1 MLIFTYFVRSGFN
14 RVAAMPFYSVARG
27 RQTGVFTSWPDCQA
41 QVKGF
46 SGPIFKKFNTKFEAE
61 EHVLQNGGTLSSA
74 GLQPSAAVTT
84 SNYRLPGMSAYS
96 GGGSSGCG
104 SSYGGGGSGGSSSK
118 SNTLKRARPDE
129 SPEEAS
135 TTASPELDSKRPRTI
150 GMKTY
155 GRHSFLEDADGFVHV
170 YTDGSCEGNGQKK
183 AVAGL
188 GVYFADGHALYAI
201 IRFTLKRKKKN

>member
-1 MLIFTYFVRSGFN
+1 MLIFTCFVRSCLY

-61 EHVLQNGGTLSSA
+61 EHVRQNGGTLSA
-74 GLQPSAAVTT
+74 GLQPSATVTT
-84 SNYRLPGMSAYS
+84 SNYRLPGMSAHI

-104 SSYGGGGSGGSSSK
+104 SSYGGGSGSGGSSSK

-129 SPEEAS
+129 LSEEVS

-188 GVYFADGHALYAI
+188 GVYFADGHALYAF
-201 IRFTLKRKKKN
+201 IRFTLKREKNN